1 MTKDDIIRM
10 ARDSK
15 LEPLSGHYNDPTVH
29 RFASLVAAAVKKC
42 ADQDADM
49 QEQVFADRMEIAIAA
64 ERERCAKLCED
75 ARASIWEYHPD
86 EVKQAAK
93 NTCANL
99 AAKIR
104 ALK

>member
-29 RFASLVAAAVKKC
+29 RFASLVAAEVKKR

-49 QEQVFADRMEIAIAA
+49 QEQVFADRMEIAITD
-64 ERERCAKLCED
+64 ERKRCADLENEPGIYTKHD
-75 ARASIWEYHPD
+75 
-86 EVKQAAK
+86 
-93 NTCANL
+93 L
-99 AAKIR
+99 AAAIR